1 MAERSMEAQSAS
13 TRKRQKS
20 MTKAVVILIV
30 VMTASARAFAQ
41 YPSVHAVAYC
51 AELKRLAA
59 LAATKERFAAIAA
72 QPRRGNFRDTSLT
85 LTGWR
90 DCELYGARTY
100 ACDSRE
106 WNTLAEAE
114 TAQATFM
121 QDIKDCLGDAW
132 SKVEDRSSP
141 GYGVLHDVQHPISIT
156 LSLDRTDDMKHV
168 VRFILFIRGS
178 ETPR

>member
-1 MAERSMEAQSAS
+1 
-13 TRKRQKS
+13 

-30 VMTASARAFAQ
+30 VMTASALAFAQ
-41 YPSVHAVAYC
+41 EPSVHTIAYC
-51 AELKRLAA
+51 PELKRLAA

-72 QPRRGNFRDTSLT
+72 QPRQGNFVDTSLT

-90 DCELYGARTY
+90 DCVLYGSRTY

-106 WNTLAEAE
+106 WNTVAEAE

-121 QDIKDCLGDAW
+121 QDIKDCLGDGW
-132 SKVEDRSSP
+132 RRVEDRSSL
-141 GYGVLHDVQHPISIT
+141 GYGVLHDLQHPISIT
-156 LSLDRTDDMKHV
+156 LSFDRTDGMKHV